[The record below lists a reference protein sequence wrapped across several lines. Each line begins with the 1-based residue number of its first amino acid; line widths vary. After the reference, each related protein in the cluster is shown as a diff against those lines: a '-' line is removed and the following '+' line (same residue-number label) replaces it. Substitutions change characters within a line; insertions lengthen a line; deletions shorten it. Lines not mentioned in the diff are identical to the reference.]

1 MTVRSEKTRF
11 NVIISA
17 IAVFLVC
24 LMPIGCSEA
33 PITPAPETS
42 AARSVPETADPPVTN
57 ETAAPYDPYARENV
71 LIVDFLADSSDYSP
85 YYYTT
90 WENLDVSR
98 LLNSG
103 LKQYKSY
110 TDKYFVIN
118 VFRRNGEDF
127 YSDFRYEGK
136 TLSEWGD
143 EALAVSHRAT
153 LIEQLLKN
161 LGEILK
167 YGKEV
172 ITGTGVPTDD
182 PLIPELQRGERW
194 AASFYDKTVAQ
205 YNECDTGML
214 SRYIVGGDF
223 LSELAERDLALLDA
237 EYNSI
242 SAKISEMDDFYFARH
257 EQGDL
262 ALFESLGFKAGEVN
276 GKLYIFATADQ
287 LRGLAARA
295 DMSPFSFTPLPSEDY
310 LTAYPVSDLP
320 DDYTVGRSVSGF
332 ALEKFVF
339 YRVDIGNGLAEN
351 FTPSNE
357 EEFYSAIEANIRRYK
372 RGSLYLELQF
382 HAKNKSGARY
392 CIDIS
397 ELEGLKYSGYS
408 ISKTSVLTAVK
419 LRHEDFNDPE
429 IMRALCDLSQR
440 EEITW
445 IEISP
450 GFYVP

>member
-1 MTVRSEKTRF
+1 MIVES
-11 NVIISA
+11 
-17 IAVFLVC
+17 
-24 LMPIGCSEA
+24 
-33 PITPAPETS
+33 
-42 AARSVPETADPPVTN
+42 PV
-57 ETAAPYDPYARENV
+57 
-71 LIVDFLADSSDYSP
+71 DSSDYSP

-127 YSDFRYEGK
+127 YSDFRHEGK

-153 LIEQLLKN
+153 LIKQLLKN

-223 LSELAERDLALLDA
+223 LSELAASDLALLDE

-242 SAKISEMDDFYFARH
+242 STKISEMDDLYFVLLMPFEIKVVHFERH
-257 EQGDL
+257 EQDDL
-262 ALFESLGFKAGEVN
+262 DLFESLGFKAGEVN

-287 LRGLAARA
+287 LCGLAARA

-339 YRVDIGNGLAEN
+339 YRVDIGNGLVEN

-357 EEFYSAIEANIRRYK
+357 EEFYSAIEASIRRYK

-397 ELEGLKYSGYS
+397 ELEGLKYSGYA

-440 EEITW
+440 EDITQIEIT
-445 IEISP
+445 SV
-450 GFYVP
+450 FYVP